1 MKLNLFLSSE
11 DVRCYCIHNRFY
23 TAGDSD
29 DYNRMLCYVDRCIGS
44 DGLTFEE
51 LRAIAYDIVVHSSS
65 YDDCFELSD
74 PDFLRCTVK
83 SVMLDLLHLSSC
95 VFFDDDVLPP
105 ADQII

>member
-1 MKLNLFLSSE
+1 MSVVIVSITVFILLVTLMTII
-11 DVRCYCIHNRFY
+11 VCY
-23 TAGDSD
+23 A
-29 DYNRMLCYVDRCIGS
+29 
-44 DGLTFEE
+44 FEE